1 MSELEN
7 NNELQDD
14 IQEIKEFQVKSDE
27 SRVERK
33 KAEMGKLGTVAE
45 WSAPKKALL
54 TAGVFSVLAI
64 AYLVVAIWL
73 LDIHPVVAA
82 VILLIQAG
90 IGVLLDQ
97 NPIWVH
103 ALVLIAEL
111 AVGIWLGLVLFMV
124 ITMLIYAA
132 GIGSLE
138 VWQRFVVPKPSQI
151 W

>member
-14 IQEIKEFQVKSDE
+14 IQEIKEFQVKSDK
-27 SRVERK
+27 SRGERK

-45 WSAPKKALL
+45 WSASKKALL
-54 TAGVFSVLAI
+54 TAGVFSALAI

-73 LDIHPVVAA
+73 LEIHPVVAA
-82 VILLIQAG
+82 LILIIQAG

-138 VWQRFVVPKPSQI
+138 VWQRFVVPKPS
-151 W
+151 